1 MQIEITVPLTLKDA
15 ANTLAACKGPGGPAE
30 LRTFPSPRFTKGG
43 VQYCWCQVTVSD
55 AWLQGMQQPV
65 QRPEWDAGNQLD
77 IAAAQA
83 VLSNALI
90 LASIP
95 EALPA
100 LNRMVV
106 YLGTGL
112 PQALGMTAIP
122 EE

>member
-1 MQIEITVPLTLKDA
+1 MIIEITTPASLRQA
-15 ANTLAACKGPGGPAE
+15 SNILAACKGPGGAAE
-30 LRTFPSPRFTKGG
+30 LRTFTGPRFTKGG

-65 QRPEWDAGNQLD
+65 QRPEWDEAGELD
-77 IAAAQA
+77 IAAAQT

-95 EALPA
+95 NVLPA

-122 EE
+122 DE